1 MSRKKIVMA
10 TNNAHKL
17 QEARE
22 ILADSDWELV
32 SLSDLGCHEDIPET
46 GATLEENALQKA
58 QWVASRYG
66 VDCFADDT
74 GLEVYS
80 LGGEPGVRSARYA
93 GGEGHDSQANMKKLL
108 QRLEGSDD
116 RRARFR
122 TVIALIL
129 DGKVQE
135 MDGVVEGSIRQE
147 PSGVG
152 GFGYDPVFEPI
163 GYAVTFAQMSAEEKN
178 SISHRGRAM
187 AKLKAIL
194 K

>member
-22 ILADSDWELV
+22 ILADGDWEVV

-58 QWVASRYG
+58 QWVAQRYG

-93 GGEGHDSQANMKKLL
+93 GEGHDSQANMKKLL
-108 QRLEGSDD
+108 ERLEGSGD

-122 TVIALIL
+122 TVIALIR
-129 DGKVQE
+129 GGQVQQ
-135 MDGVVEGSIRQE
+135 MDGVVEGTIRLE
-147 PSGVG
+147 PCGQG
-152 GFGYDPVFEPI
+152 GFGYDPIFQPENKE
-163 GYAVTFAQMSAEEKN
+163 VTFAEMSAEDKN

-194 K
+194 Q

>member
-1 MSRKKIVMA
+1 MMSRKKIVMA

-22 ILADSDWELV
+22 ILADSEWEVV

-46 GATLEENALQKA
+46 GATLEDNALQKA
-58 QWVASRYG
+58 QWVAQKYG

-93 GGEGHDSQANMKKLL
+93 GEGHDSQANMKKLL
-108 QRLEGSDD
+108 ERLEGQVD

-122 TVIALIL
+122 TVIALIR
-129 DGKVQE
+129 DGQVQQ
-135 MDGVVEGSIRQE
+135 MDGVVEGTIRLE

-152 GFGYDPVFEPI
+152 GFGYDPVFQPENKE
-163 GYAVTFAQMSAEEKN
+163 VTFAQMSAEEKN

>member
-22 ILADSDWELV
+22 ILAGSEWEIV

-108 QRLEGSDD
+108 ERLEGKDD
-116 RRARFR
+116 RRGRFR

-135 MDGVVEGSIRQE
+135 MDGVVEGTIRRE
-147 PSGVG
+147 PSGEG
-152 GFGYDPVFEPI
+152 GFGYDPVFEPT
-163 GYAVTFAQMSAEEKN
+163 GYSVTFAEMSAAEKN

-194 K
+194 Q

>member
-10 TNNAHKL
+10 TNNVHKL

-22 ILADSDWELV
+22 ILADSEWEVV

-46 GATLEENALQKA
+46 GATLEDNALQKA
-58 QWVASRYG
+58 QWVAQKYG

-93 GGEGHDSQANMKKLL
+93 GEGHDSQANMKKLL
-108 QRLEGSDD
+108 ERLEGQVD

-122 TVIALIL
+122 TVIALIRN
-129 DGKVQE
+129 GQVQQ
-135 MDGVVEGSIRQE
+135 MDGVVEGTIRLE

-152 GFGYDPVFEPI
+152 GFGYDPVFQPENKE
-163 GYAVTFAQMSAEEKN
+163 VTFAQMSAEEKN

>member
-1 MSRKKIVMA
+1 MA

-22 ILADSDWELV
+22 ILADSEWEVV

-46 GATLEENALQKA
+46 GATLEDNALQKA
-58 QWVASRYG
+58 QWVAQKYG

-93 GGEGHDSQANMKKLL
+93 GEGHDSQANMKKLL
-108 QRLEGSDD
+108 ERLEGQVD

-122 TVIALIL
+122 TVIALIRN
-129 DGKVQE
+129 GQVQQ
-135 MDGVVEGSIRQE
+135 MDGVVEGTIRLE

-152 GFGYDPVFEPI
+152 GFGYDPVFQPENKE
-163 GYAVTFAQMSAEEKN
+163 VTFAEMSAEEKN

>member
-22 ILADSDWELV
+22 ILADSEWEVV

-46 GATLEENALQKA
+46 GATLEDNALQKA
-58 QWVASRYG
+58 QWVAQKYG

-93 GGEGHDSQANMKKLL
+93 GEGHDSQANMKKLL
-108 QRLEGSDD
+108 ERLEGQVD

-122 TVIALIL
+122 TVIALIRN
-129 DGKVQE
+129 GQVQQ
-135 MDGVVEGSIRQE
+135 MDGVVEGTIRLE

-152 GFGYDPVFEPI
+152 GFGYDPVFQPENKE
-163 GYAVTFAQMSAEEKN
+163 VTFAEMSAEEKN